1 MTAAD
6 PKGELPPGEDDRI
19 LAGEY
24 ALGLLKADAAADFEA
39 RLAREPALRRLYA
52 EWAEDL
58 AGLTDELEE
67 VAPPGGMQAS
77 IEAQLFGA
85 NPRRPFAGLRG
96 LGWLVGGAVAAAL
109 ALYVTLNAGL
119 LGQGPTLPGAPDYT
133 AQVAAEDG
141 SLRILASYD
150 IEEAGLRVEERSGT
164 APEGRVLE
172 LWLIAGQD
180 APVSLGV
187 LPEGEG
193 GLMPI
198 DPAIAPRLPGGV
210 LAISEEPRGGSP
222 TGAPTGRVLATG
234 AITPL

>member
-1 MTAAD
+1 MSGD
-6 PKGELPPGEDDRI
+6 PSMDQVPPGEDDRI

-24 ALGLLKADAAADFEA
+24 ALGVLDAGEAAAFEA
-39 RLAREPALRRLYA
+39 RLAREPGLRMLYA

-67 VAPPGGMQAS
+67 VAPPMGMQAG
-77 IEAQLFGA
+77 IEAQLFGT

-133 AQVAAEDG
+133 AQVISEDG

-150 IEEAGLRVEERSGT
+150 IDEAGLRVEERSGT

-172 LWLIAGQD
+172 LWLIAGEG

-193 GLMPI
+193 ALMPI
-198 DPAIAPRLPGGV
+198 DPAIAPRVPGGV

-234 AITPL
+234 AVTPL